1 MMYSNTCYL
10 TCTSFH
16 SILVKELNNLCI
28 IHWDGWDTYSV
39 LAGFCVVSIQR
50 NFDRNSSR
58 IWVYLEVGASGVQ
71 GIDHLVVWG
80 LKCRENIHILYLDHQ
95 LINQIEFNIDYWYA
109 MKLENKCTWESA
121 SVAVTCRMLTPRGWV
136 SRTFPEKLGC
146 VQVGAKKFLRTVT

>member
-1 MMYSNTCYL
+1 MYSNTCFL
-10 TCTSFH
+10 MCTTFH
-16 SILVKELNNLCI
+16 WILLKDSNNFCTI
-28 IHWDGWDTYSV
+28 QWDGWGTYSV

-50 NFDRNSSR
+50 NFDRYSTR

-71 GIDHLVVWG
+71 RIDHLVVWG
-80 LKCRENIHILYLDHQ
+80 LKCREQIHKQYLDHK
-95 LINQIEFNIDYWYA
+95 LINQIEFNIDYWYTV
-109 MKLENKCTWESA
+109 KLVNKITCESA

>member
-1 MMYSNTCYL
+1 MYIFSFNSGEGIEQPLYNTL
-10 TCTSFH
+10 RW
-16 SILVKELNNLCI
+16 LE
-28 IHWDGWDTYSV
+28 GTYSV